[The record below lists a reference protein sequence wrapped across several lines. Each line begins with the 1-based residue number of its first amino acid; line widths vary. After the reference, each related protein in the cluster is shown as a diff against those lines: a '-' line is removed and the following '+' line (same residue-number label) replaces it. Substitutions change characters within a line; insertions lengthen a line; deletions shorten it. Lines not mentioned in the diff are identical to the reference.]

1 MKRTRSLGDLQ
12 AVTLCLLTSSFGLHA
27 SWKSV
32 CLTIRSLGFLWQ
44 EELPILVCLVY
55 IKFEKRNLFA
65 LDISDHLC
73 QIAGKWKLYSG
84 CSQIIWGGGSFIG
97 GIYEQDGRTTWSQAC
112 RCVVVGATPADRRV
126 NLSWWSFIIV
136 NLMYLLTKPFTCL
149 LQLFKSWS
157 LKPKLLHE

>member
-12 AVTLCLLTSSFGLHA
+12 AVTLCLLTSFFGLHA

-44 EELPILVCLVY
+44 EELPILVRLVY

-97 GIYEQDGRTTWSQAC
+97 GIYIGRMGYIGGIYVIYGIYGIYWWPIWDIWAGTTWNQAC
-112 RCVVVGATPADRRV
+112 RCVVVEAAPARF
-126 NLSWWSFIIV
+126 NLSWWSF
-136 NLMYLLTKPFTCL
+136 
-149 LQLFKSWS
+149 
-157 LKPKLLHE
+157 